1 MKQYIYL
8 FFCVALLTLS
18 ACGDTTNPPIPPVN
32 AQDTIPTRDDNMALG
47 NPSNAA
53 TDPNSL
59 NNYLMVKPQFVL
71 SYNSSKGEANWVSW
85 HLSRAW
91 KGNTDRRDSW
101 ASDVNLP
108 NNFYKVAHSHYTNTG
123 YDRGHLCPSDDRDGS
138 ISDNDATFLMTNII
152 PQAPNLNRISWLA
165 LENYGRKLITE
176 GKEMYIIAGGYGTG
190 GVASSTSSL
199 ANTINNGQI
208 EVPAY
213 TWKILVVLPVG
224 KNDLSRITADTRVI
238 AVAMPNRFD
247 VNDLSWGNYRV
258 SVDAL
263 EQSTGLDF
271 LSAVPVGIQAAI
283 ESKVDTGA
291 TN

>member
-71 SYNSSKGEANWVSW
+71 SYNSSKGEANWASW

-91 KGNTDRRDSW
+91 KGTAARQDDFRKDPE
-101 ASDVNLP
+101 LP
-108 NNFYKVAHSHYTNTG
+108 SNFFSPSSTSYSGSG

-138 ISDNDATFLMTNII
+138 IADNSATFVMTNMI

-165 LENYGRKLITE
+165 LEDYGRKLITE
-176 GKEMYIIAGGYGTG
+176 GKEMYIVAGGYGTG

>member
-1 MKQYIYL
+1 MTQRIYILL
-8 FFCVALLTLS
+8 FMVLIIVS
-18 ACGDTTNPPIPPVN
+18 ACEDKTPPVPPVN
-32 AQDTIPTRDDNMALG
+32 VQDTIPTRDDNMALG

-53 TDPNSL
+53 TDPSSPS
-59 NNYLMVKPQFVL
+59 NYLMVKPQFVL
-71 SYNSSKGEANWVSW
+71 SYNSSKGEANWASW

-91 KGNTDRRDSW
+91 KGTAARQDDFRKDPE
-101 ASDVNLP
+101 LP
-108 NNFYKVAHSHYTNTG
+108 SNFFSPSSTSYSGSG

-138 ISDNDATFLMTNII
+138 IADNSATFVMTNMI

-165 LENYGRKLITE
+165 LEDYGRKLVTQ
-176 GKEMYIIAGGYGTG
+176 GNEMYIVAGGYGTG

-199 ANTINNGQI
+199 VNSINNGQI

-224 KNDLSRITADTRVI
+224 KNDISRITADTRVI

-271 LSAVPVGIQAAI
+271 LSEVPVGIQAAI
-283 ESKVDTGA
+283 ESKVDTGP